1 MKLSCIFWTVILTTV
16 CAMHINAYMD
26 DFEREMEQL
35 LDDMAYEDDNLG
47 VSGNSAD
54 AFLRSLSTS
63 AEIEQYILVCVCL
76 CLISVWVSSTVLQ
89 LFACLC
95 SGGR

>member
-1 MKLSCIFWTVILTTV
+1 MKLSCIFWTVILTAV
-16 CAMHINAYMD
+16 CAMHVHAFID

-63 AEIEQYILVCVCL
+63 AEIDEYISVCL
-76 CLISVWVSSTVLQ
+76 YLVLGSYVAIGYYALI
-89 LFACLC
+89 APNPYY
-95 SGGR
+95 RR

>member
-1 MKLSCIFWTVILTTV
+1 MKLSCILWTVVLTAV
-16 CAMHINAYMD
+16 CAMHINAYID

-63 AEIEQYILVCVCL
+63 AEIEEY
-76 CLISVWVSSTVLQ
+76 ISVYLYLVLGFYVATRYA
-89 LFACLC
+89 LIVPTRIP
-95 SGGR
+95 GGR